1 LGQPRDFKYDLP
13 RLARGD
19 TLVESFDEADDTA
32 DRGDQASESLA
43 TDDGGDDSY
52 VASRLDGR
60 RRGLSGN
67 VGLVQSPLV
76 TGPLR
81 DGGGDMDFC
90 CGEKPKTRRLVNSAS
105 VSSGDSAL
113 MASRNRWASTIRKVF
128 GCEIAEGITGDC
140 SGDIV
145 GVSGGVAKPIE
156 GCNAVAAVAAVAIDT
171 VAMT

>member
-19 TLVESFDEADDTA
+19 TLIESFDEADDTA
-32 DRGDQASESLA
+32 DRGDQVSESLA
-43 TDDGGDDSY
+43 ADDGGDDSY
-52 VASRLDGR
+52 VGSRLGR
-60 RRGLSGN
+60 RRGLSGK
-67 VGLVQSPLV
+67 VGLLQSPLV

-81 DGGGDMDFC
+81 DGGGDIDFC
-90 CGEKPKTRRLVNSAS
+90 CGGKPKTWSLVNSDS
-105 VSSGDSAL
+105 VRSGDSAL
-113 MASRNRWASTIRKVF
+113 MASRNRRASAIRRVP
-128 GCEIAEGITGDC
+128 GCEIADGITGDC

-156 GCNAVAAVAAVAIDT
+156 EYSAVAAVAAVATDT